1 MLWRSTLDAERSLP
15 LNKLQLVIFEDFDHL
30 GTYRL
35 SLCCRGKVI
44 VDHIDLC
51 AQASMPIKC

>member
-35 SLCCRGKVI
+35 SLSCRGKVI

-51 AQASMPIKC
+51 VQASMPIKC